1 MFAGICV
8 GGWDS
13 GVGEVVVFS
22 MGTRLL
28 TAAKEEKKKSYKR
41 TNRLGISRHSLPM
54 GVNKNPKSS
63 ALTGHDVVQR
73 VCERLCRCSD
83 HEPIWGLLRYHTWA

>member
-8 GGWDS
+8 GGWDR

-28 TAAKEEKKKSYKR
+28 TAATEKKKLYK
-41 TNRLGISRHSLPM
+41 H
-54 GVNKNPKSS
+54 
-63 ALTGHDVVQR
+63 AD
-73 VCERLCRCSD
+73 
-83 HEPIWGLLRYHTWA
+83 

>member
-8 GGWDS
+8 GGWDR

-28 TAAKEEKKKSYKR
+28 TAATEKKIY
-41 TNRLGISRHSLPM
+41 
-54 GVNKNPKSS
+54 
-63 ALTGHDVVQR
+63 
-73 VCERLCRCSD
+73 E
-83 HEPIWGLLRYHTWA
+83 HTD

>member
-8 GGWDS
+8 GGWDR

-28 TAAKEEKKKSYKR
+28 TAVKEPDEKMLNKHA
-41 TNRLGISRHSLPM
+41 GFGFSRHLDLTKNRISEESQVSCKKVKYTYLP
-54 GVNKNPKSS
+54 
-63 ALTGHDVVQR
+63 
-73 VCERLCRCSD
+73 
-83 HEPIWGLLRYHTWA
+83 

>member
-8 GGWDS
+8 GGWDR

-28 TAAKEEKKKSYKR
+28 TAAGEPAGASFKIPSR
-41 TNRLGISRHSLPM
+41 TRCLRGDGATSPTHLP
-54 GVNKNPKSS
+54 
-63 ALTGHDVVQR
+63 
-73 VCERLCRCSD
+73 
-83 HEPIWGLLRYHTWA
+83 

>member
-8 GGWDS
+8 GGWDR

-28 TAAKEEKKKSYKR
+28 TAAIDEKRQKVTQ
-41 TNRLGISRHSLPM
+41 TNR
-54 GVNKNPKSS
+54 
-63 ALTGHDVVQR
+63 
-73 VCERLCRCSD
+73 
-83 HEPIWGLLRYHTWA
+83 

>member
-8 GGWDS
+8 GGWDR

-28 TAAKEEKKKSYKR
+28 TAAIKRKE
-41 TNRLGISRHSLPM
+41 
-54 GVNKNPKSS
+54 KN
-63 ALTGHDVVQR
+63 VR
-73 VCERLCRCSD
+73 
-83 HEPIWGLLRYHTWA
+83 

>member
-28 TAAKEEKKKSYKR
+28 TAAKKKEKHKHTDKGFHRKS
-41 TNRLGISRHSLPM
+41 
-54 GVNKNPKSS
+54 
-63 ALTGHDVVQR
+63 
-73 VCERLCRCSD
+73 
-83 HEPIWGLLRYHTWA
+83 

>member
-8 GGWDS
+8 GGWDR

-28 TAAKEEKKKSYKR
+28 TAAGEPTGKLRDDVFRDDASR
-41 TNRLGISRHSLPM
+41 TDNNDVPTHLP
-54 GVNKNPKSS
+54 
-63 ALTGHDVVQR
+63 
-73 VCERLCRCSD
+73 
-83 HEPIWGLLRYHTWA
+83 

>member
-8 GGWDS
+8 GGWDR

-28 TAAKEEKKKSYKR
+28 TAVKEPDEKMLNKHAGFGFSRHLDLKKKKKIQVSCKKAKCTY
-41 TNRLGISRHSLPM
+41 LP
-54 GVNKNPKSS
+54 
-63 ALTGHDVVQR
+63 
-73 VCERLCRCSD
+73 
-83 HEPIWGLLRYHTWA
+83 

>member
-8 GGWDS
+8 GGWDR

-28 TAAKEEKKKSYKR
+28 TASTEKKEKGYVNIQIRNLAAIPFNESK
-41 TNRLGISRHSLPM
+41 TISSQLHQEMHLPAM
-54 GVNKNPKSS
+54 MSSSVSVSVCAGVATMSPSG
-63 ALTGHDVVQR
+63 A
-73 VCERLCRCSD
+73 C
-83 HEPIWGLLRYHTWA
+83 